1 MKNHCPRDVMW
12 EVDFHST
19 SCHSSL
25 PSMILIMADKFEMHC
40 RWWGNAFSYCRGK
53 RDEQNGRGSTDM
65 ARGCSM
71 DGCWEWTWEASL
83 WKQLTKQI
91 LTPQIIHIIQDGCFE
106 CRAHSFQ
113 GRNVID
119 LSPSANAAHLQDILK
134 RNRIKQVSFT
144 ETEKE
149 TFFIDIFIGLM
160 QGLGQD
166 QQ

>member
-1 MKNHCPRDVMW
+1 M
-12 EVDFHST
+12 
-19 SCHSSL
+19 
-25 PSMILIMADKFEMHC
+25 
-40 RWWGNAFSYCRGK
+40 
-53 RDEQNGRGSTDM
+53 
-65 ARGCSM
+65 
-71 DGCWEWTWEASL
+71 
-83 WKQLTKQI
+83 
-91 LTPQIIHIIQDGCFE
+91 PQIIHIIQDGCFE

-134 RNRIKQVSFT
+134 RKRIKQVSFT